1 MYNNYKLKIRNDK
14 GVKSIFFVIFGAMRN
29 GDFREMPDL
38 AYRQAKF
45 FLGGVKLKVL
55 SF

>member
-1 MYNNYKLKIRNDK
+1 MIKESK
-14 GVKSIFFVIFGAMRN
+14 VFFFVIFGAMRN